1 MSENQVEENP
11 NINKENKENIDNKD
25 KEEQQ
30 KPESNKSQE
39 KKEPEKTFKY
49 EILSEDHTDF
59 DMSFKLIVIG
69 DSGVGK
75 SCLTNSAVKNVF
87 NDAYNATVGFEFFTF
102 NININGKVVK
112 LQIWDTCGQELYR
125 SLITNFYRNSS
136 LAIIVYAINSKDSF
150 EDIEMW
156 LRELRTHSNPDAKVF
171 LIGNKLDLE
180 NERKITKEQGET
192 FAKNNKLNLFIEA
205 SAKTG
210 FNSKKIFIKAAKM
223 LYDEHLKY
231 KDVENKVE
239 IDGDGDIIVK
249 KKDNMKLDENKKKD
263 KGGCC

>member
-1 MSENQVEENP
+1 MSTQDQSQTSGGEDLGDLD
-11 NINKENKENIDNKD
+11 IDF
-25 KEEQQ
+25 
-30 KPESNKSQE
+30 
-39 KKEPEKTFKY
+39 TY
-49 EILSEDHTDF
+49 EILPDDF
-59 DMSFKLIVIG
+59 LQYDLSFKIIVIG

-75 SCLTNSAVKNVF
+75 SCLTNRATTNLF
-87 NDAYNATVGFEFFTF
+87 EDTYNATVGFEFLSF
-102 NININGKVVK
+102 NVKIDEKVIK

-239 IDGDGDIIVK
+239 IDGDSDIIVK